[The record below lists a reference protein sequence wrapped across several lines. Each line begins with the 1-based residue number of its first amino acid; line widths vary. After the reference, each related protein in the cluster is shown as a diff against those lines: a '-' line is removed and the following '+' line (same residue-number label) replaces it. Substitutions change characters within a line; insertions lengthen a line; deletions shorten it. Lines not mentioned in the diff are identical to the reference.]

1 MPSFL
6 SSSADDARSS
16 EPNACK
22 SGARKVDAASRLH
35 HPASSGGGNERQD
48 SDGASV
54 RVLVV
59 DDHADMLSMM
69 ELMMVRQSYT
79 VETANSGRKALD
91 VVGELCPHVVVSDI
105 GMPNMD
111 GLEMMRAMR
120 DDNRVPP
127 FKSIALTGFGLPRDQ
142 AEAREAGY
150 DVCLTK
156 PVDFSKLFECID
168 DLVSTLSVEM
178 MARRDIKLESSPDI
192 EPGKHSFV

>member
-16 EPNACK
+16 EPNALK
-22 SGARKVDAASRLH
+22 PDAAPRLH
-35 HPASSGGGNERQD
+35 HPASSGTGNERQD
-48 SDGASV
+48 SDGSGV

-69 ELMMVRQSYT
+69 ELMMVRQCYI
-79 VETANSGRKALD
+79 VDTANSGRKALD
-91 VVGELCPHVVVSDI
+91 VVVELCPHVVISDI
-105 GMPNMD
+105 GMPDMD

-168 DLVSTLSVEM
+168 DLASTLSVEM

-192 EPGKHSFV
+192 EPGKHSFL